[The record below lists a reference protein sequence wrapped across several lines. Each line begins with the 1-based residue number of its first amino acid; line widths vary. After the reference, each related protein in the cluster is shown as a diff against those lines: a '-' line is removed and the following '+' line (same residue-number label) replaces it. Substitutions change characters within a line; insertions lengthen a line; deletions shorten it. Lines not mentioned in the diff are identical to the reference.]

1 MKIEFIVWQFV
12 RVMVEMENRYLG
24 KKKSEKRSFYFNNL
38 STWKKLDNELE
49 SLNSSAI
56 ENDQRQYS
64 NMMMKDKVFINTDSI
79 DQTKEIIWV
88 LGVIINK
95 MSSSSRKESKFDD
108 RLLKDSVDREVQDLK
123 KLRDNI
129 SWKVRKS

>member
-1 MKIEFIVWQFV
+1 
-12 RVMVEMENRYLG
+12 MVEMENRYLG

>member
-1 MKIEFIVWQFV
+1 
-12 RVMVEMENRYLG
+12 MVEMENRYLG
-24 KKKSEKRSFYFNNL
+24 MKEFEKRSFYFNNL

-64 NMMMKDKVFINTDSI
+64 NMMMKDKVFINTNSI

-95 MSSSSRKESKFDD
+95 MSSSSPKKSKFDD
-108 RLLKDSVDREVQDLK
+108 KFLKNSIDREVQDLK